1 MNSLSGQSEVKAFWA
16 VRKFRWG
23 MLVAT
28 GLLAGCAALAPAP
41 PEERVKAR
49 AQARWDKLLKAD
61 FRGAY
66 EYFST
71 GSRAGYTE
79 DEFQLSI
86 RRGFWKS
93 ATVDKVACGSPDSCE
108 VDVAVEYEFKG
119 IRNTTPVRETWVRDG
134 GEWWYLRK

>member
-1 MNSLSGQSEVKAFWA
+1 MRDFG
-16 VRKFRWG
+16 WG
-23 MLVAT
+23 MVFAV

-49 AQARWDKLLKAD
+49 AQARWDKLLKKD

-66 EYFST
+66 EYFSP
-71 GSRAGYTE
+71 GSRVGFTE

-86 RRGFWKS
+86 RRGFWQS
-93 ATVDKVACGSPDSCE
+93 ATVDKVTCSADTCQVE
-108 VDVAVEYEFKG
+108 VAVEYEFKG
-119 IRNTTPVRETWVRDG
+119 IRNTTPVREAWVRDG